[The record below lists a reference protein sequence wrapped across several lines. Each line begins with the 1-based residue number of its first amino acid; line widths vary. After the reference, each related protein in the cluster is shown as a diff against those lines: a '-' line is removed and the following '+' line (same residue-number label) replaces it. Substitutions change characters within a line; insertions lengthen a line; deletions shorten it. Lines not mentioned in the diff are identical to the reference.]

1 MHPQSLTE
9 SDSDEDEDE
18 DDFRE
23 EINDRRFDKESKQV
37 ADRIFER
44 LADFCPFLVALVIDA
59 SDANPLVM
67 PAGFLRAKQLDLYG
81 KMTHVGVPIQPRE
94 LPYHEPCSEILCE
107 EVSRAL

>member
-9 SDSDEDEDE
+9 SDSDE

-44 LADFCPFLVALVIDA
+44 LADSCPFLVALVIDA
-59 SDANPLVM
+59 SDANSLVM

-81 KMTHVGVPIQPRE
+81 KTAHAGVPVRPRE
-94 LPYHEPCSEILCE
+94 LVYHEPCSEILSE
-107 EVSRAL
+107 EVSRPL